1 MPNTVRPGAMPV
13 PSTASTPQIYATLR
27 KALLDHVT
35 PAGARLSDYIGNPPR
50 VYVRA
55 QPSPPVFPYLTLIL
69 SRTSSDG
76 FNGYRETAV
85 LEVQAIGKPESQLAN
100 VEAAMDIVDD
110 CLLRLTYAT
119 TDGLMVCRGR
129 QRDTLPQFTDP
140 AESAVVGVVCNYDL
154 FLWPKVLTAHATS

>member
-1 MPNTVRPGAMPV
+1 MTV

-27 KALLDHVT
+27 KVLLDHVDPNGET
-35 PAGARLSDYIGNPPR
+35 LADYMGTPPR
-50 VYVRA
+50 VFVRA
-55 QPSPPVFPYLTLIL
+55 QPSPPVFPYLTLL
-69 SRTSSDG
+69 LTRTSSDG
-76 FNGYRETAV
+76 FNGYREQAV

-129 QRDTLPQFTDP
+129 QRNTVPQFTDP
-140 AESAVVGVVCNYDL
+140 AESAVVGVVSNFDL
-154 FLWPKVLTAHATS
+154 FLWPRVLTAHATS